1 MNVSR
6 SGYYSYLKRAL
17 SKREVENIELEEEIE
32 SIYKEHR
39 GLYGSPRIHAILKH
53 NGYFCSRKRVAK
65 LMKKKCLRAKMNK
78 SFQKRKKFKGKGNP
92 NLLKRNFK
100 IDQPNKIWVS
110 DISYIKTTQ
119 GFVYLAAV
127 MDLFSR
133 KVIGWKVEDHMRA
146 DLVEEALT
154 SALFKRKP
162 NQLIH
167 HSDRGK
173 QYTSDCFQKMSE
185 KNGITLSMNDKGC
198 YDNAVIESFFH
209 TLKTELIY
217 LTRFESKQEVQSA
230 LFEYIEVFYNRQR
243 IHSTLEY
250 TSPEAFE
257 NNYREKQ
264 MLCS

>member
-1 MNVSR
+1 M
-6 SGYYSYLKRAL
+6 
-17 SKREVENIELEEEIE
+17 
-32 SIYKEHR
+32 
-39 GLYGSPRIHAILKH
+39 
-53 NGYFCSRKRVAK
+53 RKN
-65 LMKKKCLRAKMNK
+65 CLRAKMNK
-78 SFQKRKKFKGKGNP
+78 FFQKHKKFEGKGRP
-92 NLLKRNFK
+92 NLLQRNFK
-100 IDQPNKIWVS
+100 IDQPNKVWLS

-127 MDLFSR
+127 LDLFSR
-133 KVIGWKVEDHMRA
+133 KVVGWKVEDHMRV

-154 SALFKRKP
+154 SALFRRKP

-167 HSDRGK
+167 HSDRGS

-185 KNGITLSMNDKGC
+185 KYGITLSMNDKGC

-217 LTRFESKQEVQSA
+217 LKRFESKQEVKSA
-230 LFEYIEVFYNRQR
+230 LFEYIEIFYNRQR

-257 NNYREKQ
+257 NNYKEKNK
-264 MLCS
+264 